1 MGNLEYD
8 YYIPNES
15 EWHRINQGKMYGYDE
30 NLHWMTVTDRSVWL
44 LSQFDIKMNEV
55 EYLALR
61 LTDGMYEKA
70 NKDYFMGYGEG
81 KNLKTNLPH
90 LLHNADSLA
99 TRWEK
104 EQYMFS
110 SDSNIKYEEIFN
122 SELKV
127 EREREEAEAVENM
140 KQALV
145 KDETPDILSE
155 KSKDLFNELFG
166 DK

>member
-1 MGNLEYD
+1 
-8 YYIPNES
+8 
-15 EWHRINQGKMYGYDE
+15 
-30 NLHWMTVTDRSVWL
+30 
-44 LSQFDIKMNEV
+44 
-55 EYLALR
+55 
-61 LTDGMYEKA
+61 MYEEA
-70 NKDYFMGYGEG
+70 NKGYFMGYGEG
-81 KNLKTNLPH
+81 KNLKTNLPQ

-110 SDSNIKYEEIFN
+110 SDSDIKYEEIFN

-145 KDETPDILSE
+145 KDETPDGLTE
-155 KSKDLFNELFG
+155 KSKDLLNELFG
-166 DK
+166 EK